1 MGKSKD
7 LAEKMLENHNDVFAD
22 IINGIVFHGKEVIK
36 SDELK
41 NDILESGY
49 STRNSGV
56 LRGQERDVAKLW
68 TKNGVKFALYGLEN
82 QTRVD
87 RYMPIRMMSYDAA
100 SYRDMLNRD
109 QLQIYPVLSLVLYFG
124 SKPWTAPRTI
134 KELLIARQEF
144 TDKIDKYLNDAKANI
159 CEVSFLSEEEVNRF
173 HGDFRIVADFFSKKR
188 GNPNYIPQDRQK
200 MEHVEEVLYLLS
212 AVTGDNR
219 YQEICEENIEEVQT
233 MCDVAQRLEDRG
245 IEKGKSEGERDGSLK
260 MLYRLVA
267 SKALDIDVAVKE
279 AKKYGVKDAVDFRRL
294 AKLAGYE
301 IK

>member
-1 MGKSKD
+1 MIEFQEEMGWGRAKIWLRKC
-7 LAEKMLENHNDVFAD
+7 
-22 IINGIVFHGKEVIK
+22 
-36 SDELK
+36 LK
-41 NDILESGY
+41 TI
-49 STRNSGV
+49 
-56 LRGQERDVAKLW
+56 
-68 TKNGVKFALYGLEN
+68 
-82 QTRVD
+82 
-87 RYMPIRMMSYDAA
+87 MMY
-100 SYRDMLNRD
+100 
-109 QLQIYPVLSLVLYFG
+109 LQISL
-124 SKPWTAPRTI
+124 
-134 KELLIARQEF
+134 
-144 TDKIDKYLNDAKANI
+144 
-159 CEVSFLSEEEVNRF
+159 
-173 HGDFRIVADFFSKKR
+173 FFSKKR